1 MDHIA
6 TLPEKDQTYLNRL
19 RRYARARG
27 FRILRDWTGTYS
39 LVDARIAPQRALDGL
54 VHVPLATIGVA
65 LTAPLPT
72 PKPKRA
78 IGPIHPPFADLV
90 ARIQAGAATDKAG
103 HTSGGNGGGL

>member
-1 MDHIA
+1 MLDIT

-27 FRILRDWTGTYS
+27 FRILRDWTGAYS

-65 LTAPLPT
+65 LTAPLPA
-72 PKPKRA
+72 PKPKRVRPMTP
-78 IGPIHPPFADLV
+78 PIARPAV
-90 ARIQAGAATDKAG
+90 AEAVDTASPD
-103 HTSGGNGGGL
+103 HSGNGSSL

>member
-1 MDHIA
+1 MLDIT

-54 VHVPLATIGVA
+54 VHVPLATIGIA
-65 LTAPLPT
+65 LSTPLPG
-72 PKPKRA
+72 PKPKRVRRTTIVEPMARLVEAMNSKAAA
-78 IGPIHPPFADLV
+78 I
-90 ARIQAGAATDKAG
+90 R
-103 HTSGGNGGGL
+103 GNGGGL